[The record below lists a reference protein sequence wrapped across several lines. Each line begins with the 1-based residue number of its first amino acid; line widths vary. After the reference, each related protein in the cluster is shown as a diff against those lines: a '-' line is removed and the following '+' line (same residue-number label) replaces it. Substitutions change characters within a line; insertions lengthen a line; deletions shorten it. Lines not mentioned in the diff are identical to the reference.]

1 MVKKPLVIDRRT
13 MMVSALAIAASSAP
27 ARSMAVGTRPNAQ
40 RLWYRQPA
48 GAGSEALPIGNG
60 RLGTMVFG
68 RVGQERLQLNEATL
82 WAGGPYTPDNPDALA
97 ALPEV
102 RALIAAGCYKEAEKL
117 ISDRVMAKPLWQM

>member
-1 MVKKPLVIDRRT
+1 MASALMRAGPAPRNFNSRNQPAGACFICDNLFLYLRRGYNLEGSGTLQKVKKPLLIDRRT

-48 GAGSEALPIGNG
+48 GAWTEALPIGNG

-68 RVGQERLQLNEATL
+68 RVGQER
-82 WAGGPYTPDNPDALA
+82 
-97 ALPEV
+97 
-102 RALIAAGCYKEAEKL
+102 
-117 ISDRVMAKPLWQM
+117 